1 MTTPLG
7 PDDPRRLGEYHL
19 RARLGAGGMGTVY
32 LAHDADDRR
41 VAIKLIRPELAADP
55 AFRARFRSEVRR
67 ARQVPPFC
75 TAAVLDADPEH
86 PTPYLVVEYVEG
98 ASLEEMVRRDGPLRG
113 GALHSVAI
121 GVATALAA
129 IHSAGVIHR
138 DLKPA
143 NVLLS
148 LGTPK
153 VIDFGIARAAEAPTE
168 HTRPD
173 QMVGTIAYMAP
184 ERFATGA
191 GRRPPEPA
199 MDVFAWGV
207 LVAFAATGRTPFAAD
222 SPVAT
227 AARILTQPP
236 DLDGL
241 GGPIRELV
249 AATLDKDP
257 DQRPS
262 AHELLSRL
270 LAAGAADQAG
280 AVDPQLQWAAL
291 AMRNNAGAATA
302 RAEEAEQ
309 AWAWV
314 ARRRRRRQFLRRA
327 ATLTAL
333 TALLLGLATAGS
345 VALDWRTGPRA
356 ADPLA
361 RITIADSLRGPGVW
375 LAKEQSGPV
384 GGCEF
389 EWAGLLV
396 ERSTSAGFRCQG
408 PDRPLADPIVAV
420 SVFVP
425 EEGDCAAVWLRAGV
439 EGAYRVSLCH
449 DHVALTFEDPD
460 PTRSAVI
467 SSAPAVVPAG
477 YSEVSR
483 VRLTIVA
490 RDRYID
496 ADIGGRP
503 SLRAEIPGRILRAGR
518 LALGVVPD
526 DTRSGGSTGPDV
538 ADASGMAHFMN
549 LQVWEP

>member
-7 PDDPRRLGEYHL
+7 PDDPRRLGQYHL
-19 RARLGAGGMGTVY
+19 RRRLGAGGMGTVF

-98 ASLEEMVRRDGPLRG
+98 ASLAEMVRRDGPLRG
-113 GALHSVAI
+113 GDLHSVAI

-191 GRRPPEPA
+191 DRRPPEPA

-241 GGPIRELV
+241 DAPIRALV
-249 AATLDKDP
+249 AAALAKDP
-257 DQRPS
+257 SRRPS

-291 AMRNNAGAATA
+291 AMRNNADAATA
-302 RAEEAEQ
+302 EAEEAAE

-314 ARRRRRRQFLRRA
+314 ARRRRRRRFARSA
-327 ATLTAL
+327 ATVTAL
-333 TALLLGLATAGS
+333 TALLLALSAAGATLLDRRAGRPGADPFRS
-345 VALDWRTGPRA
+345 ITL
-356 ADPLA
+356 ADPLRTPGTWRPA
-361 RITIADSLRGPGVW
+361 GSSDPSDACLFAPAGMSAQRRLTPSQRCLGP
-375 LAKEQSGPV
+375 
-384 GGCEF
+384 
-389 EWAGLLV
+389 
-396 ERSTSAGFRCQG
+396 ERSFANPIIAVNMTVPDAGT
-408 PDRPLADPIVAV
+408 
-420 SVFVP
+420 
-425 EEGDCAAVWLRAGV
+425 CAAVWLRV
-439 EGAYRVSLCH
+439 TSDGAYRVAICPDYL
-449 DHVALTFEDPD
+449 ALDAEDGAGITAINKREVD
-460 PTRSAVI
+460 SRSWAESWPT
-467 SSAPAVVPAG
+467 
-477 YSEVSR
+477 
-483 VRLTIVA
+483 LTIVA
-490 RDRYID
+490 RGPYID
-496 ADIGGRP
+496 VDLEGTGPLRSRVP
-503 SLRAEIPGRILRAGR
+503 SVAPYAGR
-518 LALGVVPD
+518 LALGVVRD
-526 DTRSGGSTGPDV
+526 DAYDPGEEDSHDPLNEYGYASF
-538 ADASGMAHFMN
+538 AD
-549 LQVWEP
+549 LRVWEP